1 MTIEPP
7 KVNCQNCRD
16 NKCDKC
22 LHPDRCR
29 CAYYKHDDNLR
40 IGVKVDN
47 SKPVDMEQFKE
58 PFKPDDSVI
67 LSQLKVNWRIIK
79 SDTDFESKKNARTKI
94 NELQVQL
101 GNEKTVWLPD
111 EMQKEVDGCW
121 KILKSVKGS
130 GVTKKQKNI
139 VRKRINELEEMGGV
153 WITDFDEELVEA
165 KNIAEEL
172 YVFAERLIKKVVV
185 SKEDGKIIYGLIEN
199 NNHFETMQIG
209 ASSSRDWLA
218 KTFYDEYK
226 TIASDD
232 SYKQALNQIKS
243 QALFSETSKEM
254 VYNRIAFVDGV
265 FYYDFCTPKWE
276 IMKITKD
283 EISIIN
289 LDENTPFFRRTQHQA
304 EQVKPILDSD
314 RDTLTELVTLLHIPD
329 NLKLLFK
336 THVIANF
343 LEGIA
348 TPIMLL
354 VAEAGA
360 LKSTTASSVKRI
372 VDPSGH
378 DKDSNTSSFPKDLD
392 SLNINVYNKFLSAFD
407 NLSFISQVIAD
418 ELCRITTGTQYSK
431 RKLYEDIEEILLTF
445 KRKLILAGVSLS
457 IEQTDLI
464 QRTISYPLKEIGKSE
479 RITDESFDNQF
490 TEMLPYLLG
499 QVFKIL
505 QESLKLQPEIHDEI
519 TQPER
524 MADFTIWGETFA
536 RVMKYPKD
544 DFINKYSENMKNV
557 YNEMMD
563 SHAIIPFMKEIVN
576 GEITRVW
583 NEDIR
588 KEGVKEKIYVI
599 SIGNFYSGLKEYARE
614 HGFDVHSKMSNLP
627 KSPNKL
633 RGYLRKIKAI
643 TNTSRLNIEIK
654 TDCTNGVEYRN
665 RTMISIT
672 KTVSNPVDQ

>member
-1 MTIEPP
+1 MATEPP

-16 NKCDKC
+16 GKCDKC

-29 CAYYKHDDNLR
+29 CAYYKHSGDLR
-40 IGVKVDN
+40 IGVKVD
-47 SKPVDMEQFKE
+47 SKKPIDVEQFKE
-58 PFKPDDSVI
+58 PLRPDDSEFKF
-67 LSQLKVNWRIIK
+67 QLKTNWQIIK
-79 SDTDFESKKNARTKI
+79 SDVEFETKKNSRTRI

-101 GNEKTVWLPD
+101 GQEKTVWLPD
-111 EMQKEVDGCW
+111 KMQKEVDECW
-121 KILKSVKGS
+121 KFLKSVKGS
-130 GVTKKQKNI
+130 GVTKKQKDKAK
-139 VRKRINELEEMGGV
+139 KRINELEKLGGLDL
-153 WITDFDEELVEA
+153 TDFNEELVEA

-185 SKEDGKIIYGLIEN
+185 SKEDGTIVNGLIEN
-199 NNHFETMQIG
+199 NNHFETIQIPSSG
-209 ASSSRDWLA
+209 ATHWLS
-218 KTFYDEYK
+218 KLFYDEYK

-243 QALFSETSKEM
+243 QALYNDTPKEM

-265 FYYDFCTPKWE
+265 IYYDLASPKWE
-276 IMKITKD
+276 IVKITKD
-283 EISIIN
+283 KISIIN
-289 LDENTPFFRRTQHQA
+289 LDESTPFFKRTQHQA
-304 EQVKPILDSD
+304 QQVYPILDSD
-314 RDTLTELVTLLHIPD
+314 RDALTEFESLLHIPD

-343 LEGIA
+343 LEGIT

-360 LKSTTASSVKRI
+360 LKTTISSSVKRT
-372 VDPSGH
+372 VDPSGFN
-378 DKDSNTSSFPKDLD
+378 KDSNTSNFPKDMD

-407 NLSFISQVIAD
+407 NLSYISQEIAD

-431 RKLYEDIEEILLTF
+431 RKLYFDIDEILLTF
-445 KRKLILAGVSLS
+445 KRKLILAGVALS

-464 QRTISYPLKEIGKSE
+464 QRTISYPLKEISDSE

-499 QVFKIL
+499 QIFKIL
-505 QESLKLQPEIHDEI
+505 QKSLELQPEIHDEI

-536 RVMKYPKD
+536 RVMKYPKN
-544 DFINKYSENMKNV
+544 DFVKDYSKNMKNV
-557 YNEMMD
+557 YDEMMD
-563 SHAIIPFMKEIVN
+563 SHAIIPFMEKILNDEVNVVYGEPVRKDGKKKEI
-576 GEITRVW
+576 RV
-583 NEDIR
+583 
-588 KEGVKEKIYVI
+588 V

-614 HGFDVHSKMSNLP
+614 HGFDVYSKTSNLP

-643 TNTSRLNIEIK
+643 TKTSLLDVVIK
-654 TDCTNGVEYRN
+654 ADYSNDQEHRN
-665 RTMISIT
+665 RTMIFIT
-672 KTVSNPVDQ
+672 KLVPNPPA